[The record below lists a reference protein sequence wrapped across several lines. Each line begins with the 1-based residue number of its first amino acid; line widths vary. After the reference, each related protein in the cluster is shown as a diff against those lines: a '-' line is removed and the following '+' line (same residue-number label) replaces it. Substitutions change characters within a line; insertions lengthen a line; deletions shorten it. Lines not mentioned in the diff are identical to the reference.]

1 MSTNTLIVIGVIAV
15 AGLVGL
21 AIAGV
26 FGINF

>member
-21 AIAGV
+21 AIAGI

>member
-15 AGLVGL
+15 TGLVWL
-21 AIAGV
+21 AIAGI

>member
-21 AIAGV
+21 AIAGIY
-26 FGINF
+26 GINF

>member
-21 AIAGV
+21 AIAGIYGV
-26 FGINF
+26 NF

>member
-1 MSTNTLIVIGVIAV
+1 MSTNTLIAIGVIAV

-21 AIAGV
+21 AIAGI